1 MNWLDIVIAVIL
13 VIGIFV
19 GLINGLIKM
28 VISLAGLIL
37 GIFLAGRLYQGLA
50 DKLTFISSEKAA
62 QILAYVIILAL
73 VMIAAAI
80 VAWLLSKIVSAIML
94 GLVNRLGG
102 AVFGLFIAAIFM
114 GAILAV
120 WAKYGGGTNLISHS
134 WLGKLLVDKFP
145 LVLALLPSEFN
156 TIRSFFK

>member
-1 MNWLDIVIAVIL
+1 MNWLDIVIAIIL
-13 VIGIFV
+13 AIGIFM
-19 GLINGLIKM
+19 GLKTGLIKM

-37 GIFLAGRLYQGLA
+37 GIFLAGRMYQSLA

-62 QILAYVIILAL
+62 QVLAYIIILVL
-73 VMIAAAI
+73 VMIVAAI
-80 VAWLLSKIVSAIML
+80 VAWFLSKLISAIML
-94 GLVNRLGG
+94 GWVNHLGG
-102 AVFGLFIAAIFM
+102 AVFGLLIAAIFV

-145 LVLALLPSEFN
+145 LVLALLPGEFKS
-156 TIRSFFK
+156 IRSFFK

>member
-1 MNWLDIVIAVIL
+1 MNWLDIIIAIIL
-13 VIGIFV
+13 AISVFV
-19 GLINGLIKM
+19 GLKNGLIKM

-37 GIFLAGRLYQGLA
+37 GVFLAGRLYQSLA
-50 DKLTFISSEKAA
+50 DKLTFISSEKGA
-62 QILAYVIILAL
+62 QILAYIIILVL
-73 VMIAAAI
+73 VMLVAAI
-80 VAWLLSKIVSAIML
+80 VAWFLSKMISAIML
-94 GLVNRLGG
+94 GWINHLGG
-102 AVFGLFIAAIFM
+102 AVFSLLIAAIFM

-145 LVLALLPSEFN
+145 LVLGLLPGEFD